1 MGNEDIIEQNANE
14 TVAGGLQPVCGKVP
28 TSVPSCAAF
37 TTTTTSVA
45 AELQTAML
53 DAIAHV
59 VESRQRGVLIAVLA
73 EKVDNAQSQLGAD
86 SVQIDANKC
95 ECLACAYS
103 FNFNKHY

>member
-1 MGNEDIIEQNANE
+1 MGDEDIVEQNANE
-14 TVAGGLQPVCGKVP
+14 AVAGGLRPACGEVP
-28 TSVPSCAAF
+28 TSVLLNTTF
-37 TTTTTSVA
+37 TTTTSVA
-45 AELQTAML
+45 TKLQTTML
-53 DAIAHV
+53 DAIVHV